1 MTSYWN
7 GSAWVELVNPTAD
20 AHTSHST
27 AAGKSATVGFS
38 VRDEIGLPRM
48 MTARLQ
54 NASDNPFGNSG
65 GEAKGHL
72 TGTLTAFMPIKVVDS
87 DNNDILFHGLVK
99 DTIESYANDFGQVLD
114 VIGEDYLM
122 ELRDTSTKNGLGYNI
137 KLSGINLYD
146 AVEKSD
152 ATDANIGRAGTEY
165 TTFVSSRGGL
175 IKSLITQFSNNLV
188 HPGDADSSDDRFV
201 ESVAQFPTD
210 TKYNLGGSGAKSV
223 LAHILGLA
231 IVDPHTTTRAVGE
244 ADFGYDYY
252 ASPGFTSTATSDDAK
267 AYFNYFKRG
276 TRPLGDPATYGLRVE
291 YPSPGVTANGKF
303 SQTGQLL
310 AMTDFSFERPKD
322 ELFTEANVDFKQEVS
337 KNEGDAVV
345 SSKSAKME
353 LWTVHTTTDVDDFVY
368 KGKYIKGHPTGTNG
382 VAGDNSESL
391 KLTMT
396 ALNGALGSGGGDTSM
411 PVDSVAGLY
420 VGQLLTIGT
429 STEIISI
436 SAINSGTSTLTVV
449 RENFPGSPQSHSDN
463 AVVYARNVATI
474 QWVTSDANADSDGTI
489 YVLVSDIDPRLENDT
504 TNIWVTGGSS
514 KVWVGEVSGSSF
526 KLKGRPYI
534 THGVRRSTTFST
546 GSDSDPDSIRQS
558 VLAKL
563 KRGSYQIVRGDFKT
577 YEAPRFY
584 FDNSPTSVVSTAV
597 TLSGSVNPKNYGFMV
612 GMTVVKLDSNGNP
625 TSTYGY
631 ASAVTTTVVTVTM
644 SASISASD
652 TLRYYVPVRAGNLI
666 EVRNDLVNVSGKFL
680 VTKSVYDT
688 SSGGQAFTTF
698 EVIGAEDIEGT
709 GQARGDI
716 LSSLS
721 NAAGTNE
728 GLPANLPFSSS
739 IANSSTDLEFESTDA
754 DEVIWHGAAS
764 DSASGTLIIDG
775 ETYTIGASNTGTMN
789 SDGRDYW
796 IYYTKGEA
804 GLTTIEKSSWT
815 TVANENT
822 LLVGIAEY
830 YSPEAR
836 FTIFVREF
844 NTKHTKFAA
853 ADKIVKHTLTSVLA
867 KKGMLG
873 WTTNTVFS
881 ATGTAD
887 EYNKIKFGLKGTI
900 ANNSAVQFSDGETAE
915 VVLSSTNVTWGN
927 GNSSSM
933 SGGKITLAAGVNYFY
948 KTVGST
954 TLQVSATYSD
964 AIADDKIL
972 MAMVLVASSDDGS
985 SSPSIFPFN
994 GSEATISTGV
1004 LSAGA
1009 IVAGNIQA
1017 GIITTKITSDMS
1029 GVTMDTAGKIYSG
1042 SKAYEDNNA
1051 GFVIDGGTTN
1061 GRFQIGPNNGN
1072 NLKWTGSA
1080 LSIKGTITLSD
1091 GTAEAAITNANTTK
1105 ANVGLTD
1112 VQDLDAQGQAQTGL
1126 IASTT
1131 ITGGGIT
1138 LNGGGDIK
1146 STGKSYASSG
1156 AGFFL
1161 GYSNSNY
1168 QFDIGSSANYLRW
1181 SGSAL
1186 SIKGTITLSDG
1197 TAEAAIKNSNTV
1209 GSDLGTG
1216 YGDSDIGG
1224 WTLAASSLT
1233 STDGLLELYD
1243 TGTIKGWKTE
1253 QTDANLKY
1261 ILATGTA
1268 ALTVYGSTQADPAIK
1283 IQTAYGSSTF
1293 GYIYGDTVGST
1304 SDVSY
1309 SARWHRFHN
1318 FGGPGYINRLSVL
1331 GFDNIANKAFVD
1343 LSTPDSL
1350 GVAQNIS
1357 DLYVRANGA
1366 AMYMYLGGGGA
1377 DDRLKV
1383 ANGTT
1388 YANNDFDPKTDGTHS
1403 FGNTSYRWLKAWYTE
1418 DADVTSDA
1426 ALKENMNTITDG
1438 LDVITSLNP
1447 IKYNRIGSTTTEF
1460 GFTSQAVKDVMVAK
1474 GYGTDVGVYSE
1485 RYDEHTGGTAWGLSS
1500 NQLIAHLVASIKEL
1514 KERIIVLEGG

>member
-1 MTSYWN
+1 MVRPMTSYWN

-631 ASAVTTTVVTVTM
+631 ASAVTTTVVTVNM

-764 DSASGTLIIDG
+764 DTASGTLIIDG

-1009 IVAGNIQA
+1009 IVAGSIQA
-1017 GIITTKITSDMS
+1017 GNITAAHLEASLVIANMFKTGS
-1029 GVTMDTAGKIYSG
+1029 GVNDGSG
-1042 SKAYEDNNA
+1042 SGEAGLTIDSNGIKAYKDDGTLKLHIKNDGLSTYYGPGGGDDDAARILNA
-1051 GFVIDGGTTN
+1051 AIM
-1061 GRFQIGPNNGN
+1061 ISNNGYVGYVSAGPAN
-1072 NLKWTGSA
+1072 SDLRYDAADHWFHNFDTSGSPNMGYIKGLKWLDFGQTSGNDNRIQSADDIVIQTANSSDDIFLFVGGSERVQVEHDRV
-1080 LSIKGTITLSD
+1080 TINTNVYPNLDSAYEFGLD
-1091 GTAEAAITNANTTK
+1091 GTRWLKGWFDSVEAASY
-1105 ANVGLTD
+1105 V
-1112 VQDLDAQGQAQTGL
+1112 TGD
-1126 IASTT
+1126 
-1131 ITGGGIT
+1131 IT
-1138 LNGGGDIK
+1138 LNNLNLE
-1146 STGKSYASSG
+1146 A
-1156 AGFFL
+1156 
-1161 GYSNSNY
+1161 NS
-1168 QFDIGSSANYLRW
+1168 F
-1181 SGSAL
+1181 
-1186 SIKGTITLSDG
+1186 DG
-1197 TAEAAIKNSNTV
+1197 TR
-1209 GSDLGTG
+1209 GHWL
-1216 YGDSDIGG
+1216 
-1224 WTLAASSLT
+1224 
-1233 STDGLLELYD
+1233 
-1243 TGTIKGWKTE
+1243 
-1253 QTDANLKY
+1253 
-1261 ILATGTA
+1261 
-1268 ALTVYGSTQADPAIK
+1268 
-1283 IQTAYGSSTF
+1283 IQE
-1293 GYIYGDTVGST
+1293 
-1304 SDVSY
+1304 
-1309 SARWHRFHN
+1309 
-1318 FGGPGYINRLSVL
+1318 
-1331 GFDNIANKAFVD
+1331 
-1343 LSTPDSL
+1343 
-1350 GVAQNIS
+1350 
-1357 DLYVRANGA
+1357 
-1366 AMYMYLGGGGA
+1366 GA
-1377 DDRLKV
+1377 DAV
-1383 ANGTT
+1383 
-1388 YANNDFDPKTDGTHS
+1388 FI
-1403 FGNTSYRWLKAWYTE
+1403 
-1418 DADVTSDA
+1418 
-1426 ALKENMNTITDG
+1426 ENKLTNK
-1438 LDVITSLNP
+1438 
-1447 IKYNRIGSTTTEF
+1447 KYKF
-1460 GFTSQAVKDVMVAK
+1460 K
-1474 GYGTDVGVYSE
+1474 
-1485 RYDEHTGGTAWGLSS
+1485 
-1500 NQLIAHLVASIKEL
+1500 
-1514 KERIIVLEGG
+1514 LEEI